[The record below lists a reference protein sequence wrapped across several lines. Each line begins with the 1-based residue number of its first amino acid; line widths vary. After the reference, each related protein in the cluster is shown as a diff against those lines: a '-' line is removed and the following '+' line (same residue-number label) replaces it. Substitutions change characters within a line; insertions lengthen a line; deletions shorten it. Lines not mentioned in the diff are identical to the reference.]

1 MKPVI
6 LFLAL
11 ASLLAA
17 CATPATP
24 AAPTASQPAS
34 GQSLPDV
41 TVFRSPT

>member
-1 MKPVI
+1 MKQVI

-17 CATPATP
+17 CAAPATP
-24 AAPTASQPAS
+24 AAQPAS
-34 GQSLPDV
+34 GQSLPEV